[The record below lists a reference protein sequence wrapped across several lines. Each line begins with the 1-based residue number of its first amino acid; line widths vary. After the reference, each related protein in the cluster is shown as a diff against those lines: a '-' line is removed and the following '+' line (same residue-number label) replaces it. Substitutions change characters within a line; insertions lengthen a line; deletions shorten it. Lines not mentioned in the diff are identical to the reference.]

1 MLTLQET
8 EGKIQMDRRHRVRQV
23 SQSDEKDSKVAA
35 FKPGWMLQMCAFS
48 TPHVG
53 LYPAFQL
60 TKILVREKFS
70 DHHQTKVPG
79 PESGDKRARLY
90 PKLSPIYDSN
100 GFRRI
105 FPSA

>member
-1 MLTLQET
+1 MRR
-8 EGKIQMDRRHRVRQV
+8 IQKLPLLSLD
-23 SQSDEKDSKVAA
+23 
-35 FKPGWMLQMCAFS
+35 GWLANTQMCAFS

-90 PKLSPIYDSN
+90 PKLSPIYDAS
-100 GFRRI
+100 FRLRNFI
-105 FPSA
+105 